1 MKHILSLFIT
11 MFLLGC
17 ATSNVEAQSAK
28 TKVQS
33 KIASY
38 EAEKTLDDIKWYD
51 GEPEGIQLIQI
62 KVSENILN
70 AYPEL
75 RDKRVGFGMTNRIIE
90 VLEEAGRFYFV
101 EEKDEVINKMV
112 QEWERSVSGLLEE
125 ELNVGKFA
133 TTKWFAYAEIYDFAV
148 SNQEEI
154 KEEKLLTNTTMVG
167 IQVRLVN
174 VETGR
179 YITGSGLGTSAK
191 EGEGLLKN
199 LDMSFDQSTVS
210 FATTGSSHYSS
221 CKCIEKIREKRLVV
235 FGFNKKKEEPKKEK
249 TKVKQETQSNNQK
262 EKLEMSGLE
271 SFPKTKVKFLY
282 SGPVG
287 EYPGWK

>member
-1 MKHILSLFIT
+1 MKHLFNIFVL
-11 MFLLGC
+11 MFLLVC
-17 ATSNVEAQSAK
+17 ATSQVEAQSAK

-38 EAEKTLDDIKWYD
+38 EAEKTLDDIKWFD

-62 KVSENILN
+62 SIPQNIIN
-70 AYPEL
+70 QYPEL

-101 EEKDEVINKMV
+101 EEKDEVINKIV
-112 QEWERSVSGLLEE
+112 QEWERSVDGLLEE

-133 TTKWFAYAEIYDFAV
+133 TTKWFAYAEVYDFAV

-154 KEEKLLTNTTMVG
+154 KRRKASIKNTTMVG

-174 VETGR
+174 VETGK

-210 FATTGSSHYSS
+210 FATTGAV
-221 CKCIEKIREKRLVV
+221 ITAVANVLRRLEKR
-235 FGFNKKKEEPKKEK
+235 
-249 TKVKQETQSNNQK
+249 
-262 EKLEMSGLE
+262 
-271 SFPKTKVKFLY
+271 
-282 SGPVG
+282 
-287 EYPGWK
+287 GW

>member
-17 ATSNVEAQSAK
+17 ATSSVEAQSGK
-28 TKVQS
+28 TKVHS

-38 EAEKTLDDIKWYD
+38 EAEKTLDDIKWFD

-112 QEWERSVSGLLEE
+112 KEWERSVSGLLEE

-154 KEEKLLTNTTMVG
+154 KRRKAKITNTTMVG

-174 VETGR
+174 VETGK

-191 EGEGLLKN
+191 EGEGVLKN

-210 FATTGSSHYSS
+210 FATTGAV
-221 CKCIEKIREKRLVV
+221 ITAVANVLRRLEKR
-235 FGFNKKKEEPKKEK
+235 
-249 TKVKQETQSNNQK
+249 
-262 EKLEMSGLE
+262 
-271 SFPKTKVKFLY
+271 
-282 SGPVG
+282 
-287 EYPGWK
+287 GW

>member
-1 MKHILSLFIT
+1 

-17 ATSNVEAQSAK
+17 ATSSVEAQSGK

-38 EAEKTLDDIKWYD
+38 EAEKTLDDIKWFD

-62 KVSENILN
+62 SINENILN

-112 QEWERSVSGLLEE
+112 KEWERSVSGLLEE
-125 ELNVGKFA
+125 ELSVGKFA

-154 KEEKLLTNTTMVG
+154 KRRKAKITNTTMVG

-174 VETGR
+174 VETGK

-191 EGEGLLKN
+191 EGEGVLKN

-210 FATTGSSHYSS
+210 FATTGAV
-221 CKCIEKIREKRLVV
+221 ITAVANVLRRLEKR
-235 FGFNKKKEEPKKEK
+235 
-249 TKVKQETQSNNQK
+249 
-262 EKLEMSGLE
+262 
-271 SFPKTKVKFLY
+271 
-282 SGPVG
+282 
-287 EYPGWK
+287 GW

>member
-1 MKHILSLFIT
+1 MKHLFNIFVL
-11 MFLLGC
+11 MFLLVC
-17 ATSNVEAQSAK
+17 ATSQVEAQSAK

-62 KVSENILN
+62 SIPQNIIN
-70 AYPEL
+70 QYPEL

-101 EEKDEVINKMV
+101 EEKDEVINKIV
-112 QEWERSVSGLLEE
+112 QEWERSVDGLLEE

-133 TTKWFAYAEIYDFAV
+133 TTKWFAYAEVYDFAV
-148 SNQEEI
+148 SNQEGI
-154 KEEKLLTNTTMVG
+154 KRRKAKITNTTMVG

-191 EGEGLLKN
+191 EGEGVLKN

-210 FATTGSSHYSS
+210 FATTGAV
-221 CKCIEKIREKRLVV
+221 ITAVANVLRRLEKR
-235 FGFNKKKEEPKKEK
+235 
-249 TKVKQETQSNNQK
+249 
-262 EKLEMSGLE
+262 
-271 SFPKTKVKFLY
+271 
-282 SGPVG
+282 
-287 EYPGWK
+287 GW

>member
-1 MKHILSLFIT
+1 MKHILSLLT
-11 MFLLGC
+11 LVFLFGC
-17 ATSNVEAQSAK
+17 ATSQVEAQSAK

-62 KVSENILN
+62 KISENILN

-112 QEWERSVSGLLEE
+112 KEWERSV
-125 ELNVGKFA
+125 
-133 TTKWFAYAEIYDFAV
+133 
-148 SNQEEI
+148 
-154 KEEKLLTNTTMVG
+154 
-167 IQVRLVN
+167 
-174 VETGR
+174 
-179 YITGSGLGTSAK
+179 SGLGTSAK
-191 EGEGLLKN
+191 EGEGVLKN

-210 FATTGSSHYSS
+210 FATTGAV
-221 CKCIEKIREKRLVV
+221 ITAVANVLRRLEKR
-235 FGFNKKKEEPKKEK
+235 
-249 TKVKQETQSNNQK
+249 
-262 EKLEMSGLE
+262 
-271 SFPKTKVKFLY
+271 
-282 SGPVG
+282 
-287 EYPGWK
+287 GW

>member
-1 MKHILSLFIT
+1 MKHILSLLIT
-11 MFLLGC
+11 LFLFGC
-17 ATSNVEAQSAK
+17 ATSSVEAQSGK

-38 EAEKTLDDIKWYD
+38 EAEKTLDDIKWFD

-62 KVSENILN
+62 TIPQTILN
-70 AYPEL
+70 QYPEL
-75 RDKRVGFGMTNRIIE
+75 RDKRVGFGVTNRIIE

-101 EEKDEVINKMV
+101 EEKDEVINKIV
-112 QEWERSVSGLLEE
+112 QEWERSVDGLLEE

-154 KEEKLLTNTTMVG
+154 KRRKASLKNTTMVG

-191 EGEGLLKN
+191 EGEGVLKN

-210 FATTGSSHYSS
+210 FATTGAV
-221 CKCIEKIREKRLVV
+221 ITAVANVLRRLEKR
-235 FGFNKKKEEPKKEK
+235 
-249 TKVKQETQSNNQK
+249 
-262 EKLEMSGLE
+262 
-271 SFPKTKVKFLY
+271 
-282 SGPVG
+282 
-287 EYPGWK
+287 GW

>member
-1 MKHILSLFIT
+1 MKHILSLLIT
-11 MFLLGC
+11 LFLFGC
-17 ATSNVEAQSAK
+17 ATSSVEAQSGK

-38 EAEKTLDDIKWYD
+38 EAEKTLDDIKWFD

-62 KVSENILN
+62 SINENILN

-112 QEWERSVSGLLEE
+112 KEWERSVSGLLEE

-154 KEEKLLTNTTMVG
+154 KRRKAKLTNTTMVG

-174 VETGR
+174 VETGK

-191 EGEGLLKN
+191 EGEGVLKN

-210 FATTGSSHYSS
+210 FATTGAV
-221 CKCIEKIREKRLVV
+221 ITAVANVLRRLEKR
-235 FGFNKKKEEPKKEK
+235 
-249 TKVKQETQSNNQK
+249 
-262 EKLEMSGLE
+262 
-271 SFPKTKVKFLY
+271 
-282 SGPVG
+282 
-287 EYPGWK
+287 GW

>member
-1 MKHILSLFIT
+1 MKHILSLLIT
-11 MFLLGC
+11 LFLFGC
-17 ATSNVEAQSAK
+17 ATSSVEAQSGK

-38 EAEKTLDDIKWYD
+38 EAEKTLDDIKWFD

-62 KVSENILN
+62 SINENILN

-112 QEWERSVSGLLEE
+112 KEWERSVSGLLEE

-154 KEEKLLTNTTMVG
+154 SRRKAKITNTTMVG

-174 VETGR
+174 VETGK

-191 EGEGLLKN
+191 EGEGVLKN

-210 FATTGSSHYSS
+210 FATTGAV
-221 CKCIEKIREKRLVV
+221 ITAVANVLRRLEKR
-235 FGFNKKKEEPKKEK
+235 
-249 TKVKQETQSNNQK
+249 
-262 EKLEMSGLE
+262 
-271 SFPKTKVKFLY
+271 
-282 SGPVG
+282 
-287 EYPGWK
+287 GW

>member
-1 MKHILSLFIT
+1 MKHILSLFT
-11 MFLLGC
+11 LMFLLGC
-17 ATSNVEAQSAK
+17 ATSSVEAQSGK

-38 EAEKTLDDIKWYD
+38 EAEKTLDDIKWFD

-62 KVSENILN
+62 SINENILN

-112 QEWERSVSGLLEE
+112 KEWERSVSGLLEE

-154 KEEKLLTNTTMVG
+154 KRRKAKIKNTTMIG

-174 VETGR
+174 VETGK

-191 EGEGLLKN
+191 EGEGVLKN

-210 FATTGSSHYSS
+210 FATTGAV
-221 CKCIEKIREKRLVV
+221 ITAVANVLRRLEKR
-235 FGFNKKKEEPKKEK
+235 
-249 TKVKQETQSNNQK
+249 
-262 EKLEMSGLE
+262 
-271 SFPKTKVKFLY
+271 
-282 SGPVG
+282 
-287 EYPGWK
+287 GW

>member
-1 MKHILSLFIT
+1 MKHILSIFIT

-17 ATSNVEAQSAK
+17 ATSSVEAQSGK

-62 KVSENILN
+62 SINENILN

-112 QEWERSVSGLLEE
+112 KEWERSVSGLLEE

-154 KEEKLLTNTTMVG
+154 KRRKAKLKNTTMVG

-174 VETGR
+174 VETGK

-191 EGEGLLKN
+191 EGEGVLKN

-210 FATTGSSHYSS
+210 FATTGAV
-221 CKCIEKIREKRLVV
+221 ITAVANVLRRLEKR
-235 FGFNKKKEEPKKEK
+235 
-249 TKVKQETQSNNQK
+249 
-262 EKLEMSGLE
+262 
-271 SFPKTKVKFLY
+271 
-282 SGPVG
+282 
-287 EYPGWK
+287 GW

>member
-1 MKHILSLFIT
+1 MKHLFNVFLL
-11 MFLLGC
+11 MFLFGC
-17 ATSNVEAQSAK
+17 ASSSVEAQSAK

-62 KVSENILN
+62 SIPQNIIN
-70 AYPEL
+70 QYPEL

-101 EEKDEVINKMV
+101 EEKDEVINKIV
-112 QEWERSVSGLLEE
+112 QEWERSVDGLLEE

-154 KEEKLLTNTTMVG
+154 KRRKAKITNTTMVG

-210 FATTGSSHYSS
+210 FATTGAV
-221 CKCIEKIREKRLVV
+221 ITAVANVLRRLEKR
-235 FGFNKKKEEPKKEK
+235 
-249 TKVKQETQSNNQK
+249 
-262 EKLEMSGLE
+262 
-271 SFPKTKVKFLY
+271 
-282 SGPVG
+282 
-287 EYPGWK
+287 GW

>member
-17 ATSNVEAQSAK
+17 ATSSVEAQSGK

-38 EAEKTLDDIKWYD
+38 EAEKTLDDIKWFD

-70 AYPEL
+70 AHPEL

-112 QEWERSVSGLLEE
+112 KEWERSVSGLLEE

-154 KEEKLLTNTTMVG
+154 KRRKAKITNTTMVG

-174 VETGR
+174 VETGK

-191 EGEGLLKN
+191 EGEGVLKN

-210 FATTGSSHYSS
+210 FATTGAV
-221 CKCIEKIREKRLVV
+221 ITAVANVLRRLEKR
-235 FGFNKKKEEPKKEK
+235 
-249 TKVKQETQSNNQK
+249 
-262 EKLEMSGLE
+262 
-271 SFPKTKVKFLY
+271 
-282 SGPVG
+282 
-287 EYPGWK
+287 GW

>member
-1 MKHILSLFIT
+1 MKHILSLLIT
-11 MFLLGC
+11 LFLFGC
-17 ATSNVEAQSAK
+17 ATSSVEAQSGK

-62 KVSENILN
+62 SINENILN

-112 QEWERSVSGLLEE
+112 KEWERSVSGLLEE

-133 TTKWFAYAEIYDFAV
+133 TTKWFAYAEVYDFAV
-148 SNQEEI
+148 SNQERIQRRKAKI
-154 KEEKLLTNTTMVG
+154 KNTTMIG

-191 EGEGLLKN
+191 EGEGVLKN

-210 FATTGSSHYSS
+210 FATTGAV
-221 CKCIEKIREKRLVV
+221 ITAVANVLRRLEKR
-235 FGFNKKKEEPKKEK
+235 
-249 TKVKQETQSNNQK
+249 
-262 EKLEMSGLE
+262 
-271 SFPKTKVKFLY
+271 
-282 SGPVG
+282 
-287 EYPGWK
+287 GW

>member
-17 ATSNVEAQSAK
+17 ATSQVEAQSGK

-38 EAEKTLDDIKWYD
+38 EAEKTLDDIKWFD
-51 GEPEGIQLIQI
+51 GEPEGVQLIQI
-62 KVSENILN
+62 SISENILN

-75 RDKRVGFGMTNRIIE
+75 RDKRVGFGVTNRIIE

-101 EEKDEVINKMV
+101 EEKEEVLNKMV
-112 QEWERSVSGLLEE
+112 QEWERSVSGLLDN
-125 ELNVGKFA
+125 ELDSVGQFA
-133 TTKWFAYAEIYDFAV
+133 QTKYFVYAELYDFAV

-154 KEEKLLTNTTMVG
+154 SRRKAKLKNTTMVG
-167 IQVRLVN
+167 IQVRLVS
-174 VETGR
+174 VETGK

-210 FATTGSSHYSS
+210 FATTGAV
-221 CKCIEKIREKRLVV
+221 ITAVANVLRRMEKR
-235 FGFNKKKEEPKKEK
+235 
-249 TKVKQETQSNNQK
+249 
-262 EKLEMSGLE
+262 
-271 SFPKTKVKFLY
+271 
-282 SGPVG
+282 
-287 EYPGWK
+287 GW

>member
-17 ATSNVEAQSAK
+17 ATSSVEAQSGK

-38 EAEKTLDDIKWYD
+38 EAEKTLDDIKWFD

-112 QEWERSVSGLLEE
+112 KEWERSVSGLLEE

-133 TTKWFAYAEIYDFAV
+133 TTKWFAYAEVYDFAV

-154 KEEKLLTNTTMVG
+154 KRRKAKITNTTMVG

-174 VETGR
+174 VETGK

-191 EGEGLLKN
+191 EGEGVLKN

-210 FATTGSSHYSS
+210 FATTGAV
-221 CKCIEKIREKRLVV
+221 ITAVANVLRRLEKR
-235 FGFNKKKEEPKKEK
+235 
-249 TKVKQETQSNNQK
+249 
-262 EKLEMSGLE
+262 
-271 SFPKTKVKFLY
+271 
-282 SGPVG
+282 
-287 EYPGWK
+287 GW

>member
-1 MKHILSLFIT
+1 MKNILSLFIT

-17 ATSNVEAQSAK
+17 ATSSVEAQSGK

-112 QEWERSVSGLLEE
+112 KEWERSVSGLLEE
-125 ELNVGKFA
+125 ELSVGKFA
-133 TTKWFAYAEIYDFAV
+133 TTKWFAYAEVYDFAV

-154 KEEKLLTNTTMVG
+154 KRRKAKITNTTMVG

-174 VETGR
+174 VENGK

-191 EGEGLLKN
+191 EGEGVLKN

-210 FATTGSSHYSS
+210 FATTGAV
-221 CKCIEKIREKRLVV
+221 ITAVANVLRRLEKR
-235 FGFNKKKEEPKKEK
+235 
-249 TKVKQETQSNNQK
+249 
-262 EKLEMSGLE
+262 
-271 SFPKTKVKFLY
+271 
-282 SGPVG
+282 
-287 EYPGWK
+287 GW

>member
-1 MKHILSLFIT
+1 

-17 ATSNVEAQSAK
+17 ATSSVEAQSGK

-51 GEPEGIQLIQI
+51 GEPEGVQLIQI
-62 KVSENILN
+62 SISEDILN

-112 QEWERSVSGLLEE
+112 KEWERSVSGLLEE

-154 KEEKLLTNTTMVG
+154 KRRKAKITNTTMVG

-174 VETGR
+174 VETGK

-191 EGEGLLKN
+191 EGEGVLKN

-210 FATTGSSHYSS
+210 FATTGAV
-221 CKCIEKIREKRLVV
+221 ITAVANVLRRLEKR
-235 FGFNKKKEEPKKEK
+235 
-249 TKVKQETQSNNQK
+249 
-262 EKLEMSGLE
+262 
-271 SFPKTKVKFLY
+271 
-282 SGPVG
+282 
-287 EYPGWK
+287 GW

>member
-1 MKHILSLFIT
+1 MVV
-11 MFLLGC
+11 LGR
-17 ATSNVEAQSAK
+17 ATTQDEAKSGK

-62 KVSENILN
+62 SINENILN

-112 QEWERSVSGLLEE
+112 KEWERSVSGLLEE

-154 KEEKLLTNTTMVG
+154 SRRKAKLKNTTMVG

-174 VETGR
+174 VETGK

-191 EGEGLLKN
+191 EGEGVLKN

-210 FATTGSSHYSS
+210 FATTGAV
-221 CKCIEKIREKRLVV
+221 ITAVANVLRRLEKR
-235 FGFNKKKEEPKKEK
+235 
-249 TKVKQETQSNNQK
+249 
-262 EKLEMSGLE
+262 
-271 SFPKTKVKFLY
+271 
-282 SGPVG
+282 
-287 EYPGWK
+287 GW

>member
-1 MKHILSLFIT
+1 MKHILSLFT
-11 MFLLGC
+11 LVFLLCC

-62 KVSENILN
+62 SINENILN

-112 QEWERSVSGLLEE
+112 KEWERSVSGLLEE

-154 KEEKLLTNTTMVG
+154 VRRKAKLKNTTMVG

-191 EGEGLLKN
+191 EGEGVLKN

-210 FATTGSSHYSS
+210 FATTGAV
-221 CKCIEKIREKRLVV
+221 ITAVANVLRRLEKR
-235 FGFNKKKEEPKKEK
+235 
-249 TKVKQETQSNNQK
+249 
-262 EKLEMSGLE
+262 
-271 SFPKTKVKFLY
+271 
-282 SGPVG
+282 
-287 EYPGWK
+287 GW

>member
-1 MKHILSLFIT
+1 MKNILSLFIT

-17 ATSNVEAQSAK
+17 ATSSVEAQSGK

-38 EAEKTLDDIKWYD
+38 EAEKTLDDIKWFD

-62 KVSENILN
+62 TISENILN

-112 QEWERSVSGLLEE
+112 KEWERSVSGLLEE

-133 TTKWFAYAEIYDFAV
+133 TTKWFAYAEVYDFAV

-154 KEEKLLTNTTMVG
+154 KRRKAKITNTTMVG

-174 VETGR
+174 VETGK

-191 EGEGLLKN
+191 EGEGVLKN

-210 FATTGSSHYSS
+210 FATTGAV
-221 CKCIEKIREKRLVV
+221 ITAVANVLRRLEKR
-235 FGFNKKKEEPKKEK
+235 
-249 TKVKQETQSNNQK
+249 
-262 EKLEMSGLE
+262 
-271 SFPKTKVKFLY
+271 
-282 SGPVG
+282 
-287 EYPGWK
+287 GW

>member
-1 MKHILSLFIT
+1 MKHILSLIMT

-17 ATSNVEAQSAK
+17 ATSSVEAQSAK

-62 KVSENILN
+62 SINENILN

-112 QEWERSVSGLLEE
+112 KEWERSVSGLLEE

-154 KEEKLLTNTTMVG
+154 VRRKAKLKNTTMVG

-191 EGEGLLKN
+191 EGEGVLKN

-210 FATTGSSHYSS
+210 FATTGAV
-221 CKCIEKIREKRLVV
+221 ITAVANVLRRLEKR
-235 FGFNKKKEEPKKEK
+235 
-249 TKVKQETQSNNQK
+249 
-262 EKLEMSGLE
+262 
-271 SFPKTKVKFLY
+271 
-282 SGPVG
+282 
-287 EYPGWK
+287 GW

>member
-1 MKHILSLFIT
+1 

-17 ATSNVEAQSAK
+17 ATSSVEAQSGK

-38 EAEKTLDDIKWYD
+38 EAEKTLDDIKWFD

-62 KVSENILN
+62 TISENILN

-112 QEWERSVSGLLEE
+112 KEWERSVSGLLEE

-154 KEEKLLTNTTMVG
+154 KRRKAKITNTTMVG

-174 VETGR
+174 VETGK

-191 EGEGLLKN
+191 EGEGVLKN

-210 FATTGSSHYSS
+210 FATTGAV
-221 CKCIEKIREKRLVV
+221 ITAVANVLRRLEKR
-235 FGFNKKKEEPKKEK
+235 
-249 TKVKQETQSNNQK
+249 
-262 EKLEMSGLE
+262 
-271 SFPKTKVKFLY
+271 
-282 SGPVG
+282 
-287 EYPGWK
+287 GW

>member
-1 MKHILSLFIT
+1 MKHILSIFIT

-17 ATSNVEAQSAK
+17 ATSSVEAQSGK

-38 EAEKTLDDIKWYD
+38 EAEKTLDDIKWFD

-112 QEWERSVSGLLEE
+112 KEWERSVSGLLEE

-154 KEEKLLTNTTMVG
+154 SRRKAKLKNTTMVG

-174 VETGR
+174 VETGK

-191 EGEGLLKN
+191 EGEGVLKN

-210 FATTGSSHYSS
+210 FATTGAV
-221 CKCIEKIREKRLVV
+221 ITAVANVLRRLEKR
-235 FGFNKKKEEPKKEK
+235 
-249 TKVKQETQSNNQK
+249 
-262 EKLEMSGLE
+262 
-271 SFPKTKVKFLY
+271 
-282 SGPVG
+282 
-287 EYPGWK
+287 GW

>member
-1 MKHILSLFIT
+1 MKHILSLLIT
-11 MFLLGC
+11 LFLLGC
-17 ATSNVEAQSAK
+17 ATSQVEAQSGK

-51 GEPEGIQLIQI
+51 GEPEGVQLIQI
-62 KVSENILN
+62 SISENILN

-75 RDKRVGFGMTNRIIE
+75 RDKRVGFGVTNRIIE

-101 EEKDEVINKMV
+101 EEKEEVINKMV
-112 QEWERSVSGLLEE
+112 QEWERSVSGLLDN
-125 ELNVGKFA
+125 ELDSVGQFA
-133 TTKWFAYAEIYDFAV
+133 QTKYFVYAELYDFAV

-154 KEEKLLTNTTMVG
+154 SRRKAKLKNTTMVG
-167 IQVRLVN
+167 IQVRLVS
-174 VETGR
+174 VETGK

-210 FATTGSSHYSS
+210 FATTGAV
-221 CKCIEKIREKRLVV
+221 ITAVANVLRRMEKR
-235 FGFNKKKEEPKKEK
+235 
-249 TKVKQETQSNNQK
+249 
-262 EKLEMSGLE
+262 
-271 SFPKTKVKFLY
+271 
-282 SGPVG
+282 
-287 EYPGWK
+287 GW

>member
-1 MKHILSLFIT
+1 MKHLFNIFVL
-11 MFLLGC
+11 MFLLVC
-17 ATSNVEAQSAK
+17 ATSNIEAQSAK

-62 KVSENILN
+62 SIPQNIIN
-70 AYPEL
+70 QYPEL
-75 RDKRVGFGMTNRIIE
+75 RDKRVGFGITNRIIE

-101 EEKDEVINKMV
+101 EEKDEVINKIV
-112 QEWERSVSGLLEE
+112 QEWERSVDGLLEE

-133 TTKWFAYAEIYDFAV
+133 TTKWFAYAEVYDFAV

-154 KEEKLLTNTTMVG
+154 KRRKAKITNTTMVG

-210 FATTGSSHYSS
+210 FATTGAV
-221 CKCIEKIREKRLVV
+221 ITAVANVLRRMEKR
-235 FGFNKKKEEPKKEK
+235 
-249 TKVKQETQSNNQK
+249 
-262 EKLEMSGLE
+262 
-271 SFPKTKVKFLY
+271 
-282 SGPVG
+282 
-287 EYPGWK
+287 GW

>member
-1 MKHILSLFIT
+1 MKHILSLFT
-11 MFLLGC
+11 LMFLLSC
-17 ATSNVEAQSAK
+17 ATSNVEAQSGK
-28 TKVQS
+28 TKIQS

-38 EAEKTLDDIKWYD
+38 EAEKTLDDIKWFD
-51 GEPEGIQLIQI
+51 GEPVGIQLIQI
-62 KVSENILN
+62 SINENILN

-112 QEWERSVSGLLEE
+112 KEWERSVSGLLEE

-133 TTKWFAYAEIYDFAV
+133 TTKWFAYAEVYDFAV

-154 KEEKLLTNTTMVG
+154 KRRKAKIKNTTMIG

-191 EGEGLLKN
+191 EGEGVLKN

-210 FATTGSSHYSS
+210 FATTGAV
-221 CKCIEKIREKRLVV
+221 ITAVANVLRRLEKR
-235 FGFNKKKEEPKKEK
+235 
-249 TKVKQETQSNNQK
+249 
-262 EKLEMSGLE
+262 
-271 SFPKTKVKFLY
+271 
-282 SGPVG
+282 
-287 EYPGWK
+287 GW

>member
-1 MKHILSLFIT
+1 MKNILSLFIT

-17 ATSNVEAQSAK
+17 ATSSVEAQSGK

-38 EAEKTLDDIKWYD
+38 EAEKTLDDIKWFD

-62 KVSENILN
+62 SINENILN

-154 KEEKLLTNTTMVG
+154 KRRKAKITNTTMIG

-191 EGEGLLKN
+191 EGEGVLKN

-210 FATTGSSHYSS
+210 FATTGAV
-221 CKCIEKIREKRLVV
+221 ITAVANVLRRLEKR
-235 FGFNKKKEEPKKEK
+235 
-249 TKVKQETQSNNQK
+249 
-262 EKLEMSGLE
+262 
-271 SFPKTKVKFLY
+271 
-282 SGPVG
+282 
-287 EYPGWK
+287 GW

>member
-17 ATSNVEAQSAK
+17 ATSSVEAQSGK

-38 EAEKTLDDIKWYD
+38 EAEKTLDDIKWFD

-112 QEWERSVSGLLEE
+112 KEWERSVSGLLEE

-133 TTKWFAYAEIYDFAV
+133 TTKWFAYAEVYDFAV

-154 KEEKLLTNTTMVG
+154 KRRKAKITNTTMVG

-174 VETGR
+174 VETGK
-179 YITGSGLGTSAK
+179 YITGSGLGTCAK
-191 EGEGLLKN
+191 EGEGVLKN

-210 FATTGSSHYSS
+210 FATTGAV
-221 CKCIEKIREKRLVV
+221 ITAVANVLRRLEKR
-235 FGFNKKKEEPKKEK
+235 
-249 TKVKQETQSNNQK
+249 
-262 EKLEMSGLE
+262 
-271 SFPKTKVKFLY
+271 
-282 SGPVG
+282 
-287 EYPGWK
+287 GW

>member
-1 MKHILSLFIT
+1 MKHLFNVFLL
-11 MFLLGC
+11 MFLFGC
-17 ATSNVEAQSAK
+17 ASSSVEAQSAK

-154 KEEKLLTNTTMVG
+154 KRRKASIKNTTMVG

-174 VETGR
+174 VETGK

-210 FATTGSSHYSS
+210 FATTGAV
-221 CKCIEKIREKRLVV
+221 ITAVANVLRRLEKR
-235 FGFNKKKEEPKKEK
+235 
-249 TKVKQETQSNNQK
+249 
-262 EKLEMSGLE
+262 
-271 SFPKTKVKFLY
+271 
-282 SGPVG
+282 
-287 EYPGWK
+287 GW

>member
-1 MKHILSLFIT
+1 MKHLFNIFVL
-11 MFLLGC
+11 MFLLVC
-17 ATSNVEAQSAK
+17 ATSNIEAQSAK

-62 KVSENILN
+62 SIPQNIIN
-70 AYPEL
+70 QYPEL

-101 EEKDEVINKMV
+101 EEKDEVINKIV
-112 QEWERSVSGLLEE
+112 QEWERSVDGLLEE

-133 TTKWFAYAEIYDFAV
+133 TTKWFAYAEVYDFAV

-154 KEEKLLTNTTMVG
+154 KRRKAKITNTTMVG

-210 FATTGSSHYSS
+210 FATTGAV
-221 CKCIEKIREKRLVV
+221 ITAVANVLRRLEKR
-235 FGFNKKKEEPKKEK
+235 
-249 TKVKQETQSNNQK
+249 
-262 EKLEMSGLE
+262 
-271 SFPKTKVKFLY
+271 
-282 SGPVG
+282 
-287 EYPGWK
+287 GW

>member
-1 MKHILSLFIT
+1 MKHILSLLIT

-17 ATSNVEAQSAK
+17 ATSSVEAQSGK

-38 EAEKTLDDIKWYD
+38 EAEKTLDDIKWFD

-112 QEWERSVSGLLEE
+112 KEWERSVSGLLEE

-154 KEEKLLTNTTMVG
+154 KRRKAKITNTTMVG

-174 VETGR
+174 VETGK

-191 EGEGLLKN
+191 EGEGVLKN

-210 FATTGSSHYSS
+210 FATTGAV
-221 CKCIEKIREKRLVV
+221 ITAVANVLRRLEKR
-235 FGFNKKKEEPKKEK
+235 
-249 TKVKQETQSNNQK
+249 
-262 EKLEMSGLE
+262 
-271 SFPKTKVKFLY
+271 
-282 SGPVG
+282 
-287 EYPGWK
+287 GW